1 MDSFI
6 NFWQHLPEHI
16 DPGIF
21 QIGSFQL
28 RWYSLMYI
36 AAFVTTYL
44 LAVYR
49 IRREERFDSYSPET
63 VQDLFIW
70 LITGLIIG
78 ARLGYVVFYN
88 FSYYAHHP
96 LEIILPFE
104 FTNGLRFVGISGMS
118 YHGGAAGV
126 LIAGLIYCRKYKIDF
141 WNLADLLC
149 PIIPLGY
156 TFGRI
161 GNFLNGELYGRATN
175 SSWGMYFP
183 YDPTH
188 QLRHPSRLY
197 EAFFEG
203 IFLFAILWR
212 FRKADIPK
220 GAFLG
225 VYLIGY
231 GAVRFIIEVFREPD
245 SQLGFV
251 LGNFTMG
258 QLLCIAMIIIGLAVI
273 GYRKSSQAKAA
284 QAPAKG

>member
-6 NFWQHLPEHI
+6 QFWQHLPEHI
-16 DPGIF
+16 NPSIF

-28 RWYSLMYI
+28 RWYSMMYI
-36 AAFVTTYL
+36 AAFLTTYL

-49 IRREERFDSYSPET
+49 IRREERFRDYSSET

-70 LITGLIIG
+70 MITGLIIG

-104 FTNGLRFVGISGMS
+104 FSDGLRFVGISGMS
-118 YHGGAAGV
+118 YHGGAIGV

-149 PIIPLGY
+149 PIVPLGY
-156 TFGRI
+156 TFGRL
-161 GNFLNGELYGRATN
+161 GNFLNGELYGRVTN
-175 SSWGMYFP
+175 AAWGMYFP
-183 YDPTH
+183 YDPTR
-188 QLRHPSRLY
+188 QLRHPSQLY

-212 FRKADIPK
+212 FRKAGIPK

-225 VYLIGY
+225 VYIIGY
-231 GAVRFIIEVFREPD
+231 GAVRFIIEAFREPD

-251 LGNFTMG
+251 LGPFTMG
-258 QLLCIAMIIIGLAVI
+258 QLLCLAMIIIAALVSGD
-273 GYRKSSQAKAA
+273 RKSYQAKAA
-284 QAPAKG
+284 QAAAKG